1 MLLFTNF
8 TLKQFRAEER
18 SFLHTDI
25 IFLQNVTF
33 FFRWLLCL
41 LSFLVG
47 SFEHFCVFLSF
58 FHIFFLKLLNYKVI
72 FHINHS
78 RLYQVFFK
86 SYCFCSSFQSSY
98 SFFDFWD
105 LFIMVNFLNTKKKSN
120 FFNEKNDCMRKT
132 TVTNVENNMV
142 VQKFEKKTWKKLMKT
157 QIKIWNYWQW
167 KESRQRSLRY
177 KKEENC
183 HVLKENNWE
192 LLRNPT
198 SLGPNLWTLRNP
210 ASLNL
215 QGFETLQVWA
225 QTCEFS

>member
-167 KESRQRSLRY
+167 KPH
-177 KKEENC
+177 KF
-183 HVLKENNWE
+183 
-192 LLRNPT
+192 
-198 SLGPNLWTLRNP
+198 GPKLAGFRNP
-210 ASLNL
+210 ASLNMS
-215 QGFETLQVWA
+215 TLNFGPKLVRFWNPQPSQSILKNNSTLFFIV
-225 QTCEFS
+225 QFSVL

>member
-86 SYCFCSSFQSSY
+86 VIVFVLRFNLVIVSLTFEISSSWSIFS
-98 SFFDFWD
+98 
-105 LFIMVNFLNTKKKSN
+105 IRKKNPIFL
-120 FFNEKNDCMRKT
+120 MRKT
-132 TVTNVENNMV
+132 TV
-142 VQKFEKKTWKKLMKT
+142 
-157 QIKIWNYWQW
+157 
-167 KESRQRSLRY
+167 
-177 KKEENC
+177 
-183 HVLKENNWE
+183 
-192 LLRNPT
+192 
-198 SLGPNLWTLRNP
+198 
-210 ASLNL
+210 
-215 QGFETLQVWA
+215 
-225 QTCEFS
+225 